1 MLPNHLPHGK
11 GRAVNNNN
19 HAGKGDSP
27 RPVNFE
33 VYQQNFDLIF
43 RKNKIAPETENLQ
56 TISDDGSSD
65 SSGNQ
70 KEPLPG

>member
-1 MLPNHLPHGK
+1 MLQNPSPHGK
-11 GRAVNNNN
+11 RCAVNNNN
-19 HAGKGDSP
+19 QAGKGDSP
-27 RPVNFE
+27 RPVSLL
-33 VYQQNFDLIF
+33 VYHQNYDAIF

-65 SSGNQ
+65 SSGNK